1 MQLFV
6 PVTALAI
13 GKRGTEALF
22 ITTDF
27 TRDRG
32 ENLFC
37 FRHPLKQRLIH
48 QTTSKSPHTIT
59 ESSLSLTVLLNELV
73 SSGIPGTKAFE

>member
-1 MQLFV
+1 MCPKKAVEKQIQLFV

-13 GKRGTEALF
+13 GRRGTEAIP

-37 FRHPLKQRLIH
+37 FRHPLKQRADPSDSFQL
-48 QTTSKSPHTIT
+48 
-59 ESSLSLTVLLNELV
+59 SSHNY
-73 SSGIPGTKAFE
+73 